1 MQPHRFAG
9 LVLAWTLGSAP
20 MAAPAAEPAPQEGP
34 GWTGLTHPQDVIDAR
49 QQLMMEI
56 ERIMKPIDLL
66 STGAQAD
73 PEVLRS
79 TARTIGKM
87 LLAVPQLFPPT
98 TNLYDPKVET
108 PVTIAMP
115 AIWTSFPAF
124 YQMAKASVAAADEMA
139 TLQDAKALPAAA
151 AKLRATCDACHA
163 PYLRPYVAEGVSSED
178 LNFDFDSVLKK

>member
-1 MQPHRFAG
+1 MTIQRFAS
-9 LVLAWTLGSAP
+9 LALALTLGASTATL
-20 MAAPAAEPAPQEGP
+20 AADPAPKDGP
-34 GWTGLTHPQDVIDAR
+34 GWTGLTNPEDVIDAR

-66 STGAQAD
+66 STGEQAD
-73 PEVLRS
+73 PEMLRS

-98 TNLYDPKVET
+98 TNLYDPKAET
-108 PVTIAMP
+108 PATIAMP
-115 AIWTSFPAF
+115 AIWESFPAF
-124 YQMAKASVAAADEMA
+124 YQMAKASAAAAEAMA
-139 TLQDAKALPAAA
+139 EVKNAKDLPAAG

-178 LNFDFDSVLKK
+178 VNFDFDSVLK